1 VKTKVLLQHKTQV
14 SHISFLVMLSYI
26 QTRTYDVLAK
36 PKSDLNVTWP
46 GNMFKCR
53 HHILQN
59 QLRISRED
67 VASHVNCHHSCR
79 VQCHITYLTK
89 FRLVILS
96 YIQIRTYVVL
106 AKPNSNYDVTW
117 PGNMF
122 KCLHHILQNQLR
134 NSREDV
140 ASKCQLPSLVSWAT

>member
-1 VKTKVLLQHKTQV
+1 MKTKVLLQHKTQV

-59 QLRISRED
+59 QLRNSRED
-67 VASHVNCHHSCR
+67 VASHVNCHHLCR

-122 KCLHHILQNQLR
+122 KCHHHILQNQLR

-140 ASKCQLPSLVSWAT
+140 ASKCQLPSLMSWAI